1 MKSHFVFLIFLIASA
16 ACSPLLALKPP
27 PDPSLNVAFKVRIY
41 QGPTA
46 SVSLESNNLTVT
58 EKEVRHGK
66 SVIPLADGYAL
77 LETKEAVKFGTHQ
90 YTGKIHV
97 FVKGER
103 MRLLNEVFLE
113 DYIPGVLASEISY
126 SWHDEAIQAQA
137 VAARSYAYATW
148 LQTKDEAYQIDA
160 SASSQEFAGTYA
172 PHPKLVSATKKTAGQ
187 ILTYYGEPI
196 HAFFHAC
203 SGGETER
210 ASEVWTNA
218 DKKYGYLQNVRTR
231 YCETHPLYQWT
242 TNLSLDEASGALKSY
257 FSNDTL
263 VSLKAKS
270 LTRTGRIKL
279 ITLVGRKESRDID
292 GNSFRL
298 AIGASKLPSLL
309 FTIRQTGDQLVFSG
323 KGFGHGVGLCQWSAK
338 TMAERG
344 YGYQEILF
352 YFYKNVRLTTISKL
366 TSPGNDPKK

>member
-1 MKSHFVFLIFLIASA
+1 MKSSFLSFLFLAASV
-16 ACSPLLALKPP
+16 SLFALKPP
-27 PDPSLNVAFKVRIY
+27 ADPSPDLSLKVRIY
-41 QGPTA
+41 QGPVA
-46 SVSLESNNLTVT
+46 AVSLESNNLAVT

-77 LETKEAVKFGTHQ
+77 LETKEAVKFGAHQ

-97 FVKGER
+97 FVKGDR
-103 MRLLNEVFLE
+103 MRLLNEVLLE

-126 SWHDEAIQAQA
+126 SWHDDAIKAQA

-160 SASSQEFAGTYA
+160 SASSQEFAGTFA
-172 PHPKLVSATKKTAGQ
+172 PHPKLLAAAKKTAGQ
-187 ILTYYGEPI
+187 ILTYDGEPI

-210 ASEVWTNA
+210 ASEVWTNS

-231 YCETHPLYQWT
+231 YCETHPLYKWT
-242 TNLSLDEASGALKSY
+242 TNVSLDEASHLLKSY
-257 FSNDTL
+257 LSNDTL
-263 VSLKAKS
+263 VSIKAKS
-270 LTRTGRIKL
+270 LTRTGRVKL
-279 ITLVGRKESRDID
+279 LTLTGRKESRDID
-292 GNSFRL
+292 GNTFRL
-298 AIGASKLPSLL
+298 ALGASRLPSLL
-309 FTIRQTGDQLVFSG
+309 FAIRQSGDQIVFSG

-338 TMAERG
+338 TMAEHG

-352 YFYKNVRLTTISKL
+352 YFYKNVRLTTIGKL
-366 TSPGNDPKK
+366 ASSEAKK